1 MKDEIEI
8 VVEMVEIEKVA
19 EIGIVAEI
27 ERMEI

>member
-19 EIGIVAEI
+19 EIWIADEI
-27 ERMEI
+27 ERIEI

>member
-19 EIGIVAEI
+19 EIGIAAEI